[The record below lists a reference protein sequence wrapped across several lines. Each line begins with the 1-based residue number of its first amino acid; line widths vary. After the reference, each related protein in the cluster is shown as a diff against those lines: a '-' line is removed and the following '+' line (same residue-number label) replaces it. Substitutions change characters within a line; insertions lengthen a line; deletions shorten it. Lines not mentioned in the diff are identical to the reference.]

1 MRNKRERP
9 LNRGINH
16 VGLTVPDL
24 QQATEFLQKALDARF
39 VYNGLTD
46 NDPPRK
52 GTDTERQ
59 LGLSSDSM
67 IIKQRLLRIG
77 NGPNL
82 ELFEI
87 VSREQEQPVR
97 LQDIGWNHIS
107 LYVDDID
114 YAVERVKAAGGKFLS
129 EIHGNSRHEDTE
141 DNASVYFQA
150 PWGSLIELQSIPN
163 GYYYPDDTEAD
174 TWIPE
179 P

>member
-1 MRNKRERP
+1 MENIPTRAP
-9 LNRGINH
+9 TRGINH

-24 QQATEFLQKALDARF
+24 QQATEFLQKALDAKF
-39 VYNGLTD
+39 VYNGLTEHD
-46 NDPPRK
+46 HPRQ
-52 GTDTERQ
+52 GADTEKQ
-59 LGLSSDSM
+59 LGLSSGSM

-87 VSREQEQPVR
+87 KSEEQEQPVR

-107 LYVDDID
+107 LYVDDIN
-114 YAVERVKAAGGKFLS
+114 YAVERVRAAGGRFLS

-141 DNASVYFQA
+141 NNASVYFQA

-163 GYYYPDDTEAD
+163 GYYYPDDSEAE
-174 TWIPE
+174 TWIPA